1 MKHSK
6 NARPRPKRLL
16 EEASEEVAVMDVLI
30 AAKKIICQKNVP
42 IEETGEEEAV
52 AAEDASTVERMVTSQ
67 EIAKNQRDVNF
78 SMC

>member
-6 NARPRPKRLL
+6 NARPRPKILL
-16 EEASEEVAVMDVLI
+16 EEASEEVAVM
-30 AAKKIICQKNVP
+30 
-42 IEETGEEEAV
+42 EETGEEEAV

>member
-16 EEASEEVAVMDVLI
+16 EEASEEVAVM
-30 AAKKIICQKNVP
+30 
-42 IEETGEEEAV
+42 EEMGEEEAV

>member
-16 EEASEEVAVMDVLI
+16 EEASEEVAVM
-30 AAKKIICQKNVP
+30 
-42 IEETGEEEAV
+42 EEMGEEEAV
-52 AAEDASTVERMVTSQ
+52 AAEDASIVERMVTSL